1 MEDTRTT
8 GSLNYTI
15 EGLTGGVQYDV
26 QVRAVSSVGT
36 GPWSATSTGVP
47 QATPGAPAIG
57 LLTPGDSAL
66 TVEWSAPATDGGSDV
81 TGYDLRY
88 IRSDALDKAD
98 ANWTIRSSIWD
109 SGGLRYDL
117 EGLTNGATYEVQ
129 VRAVNVSGTGPWS
142 ETFTGTPATWWAIR
156 SLSPESVEPGGEV
169 EVTITATGY
178 GTLGGQVV
186 ETLPDGFSYVGSD
199 LDEEAVAVVGQAVT
213 FTLLGTGPITFTY
226 TVTASSEEGTYSFS
240 GVLRNEDSQEQPVG
254 SASTIAVTTDPAPE
268 FPATETGERSVLE
281 SAPESAFVGDPV
293 AATGAGSEPLTYTLG
308 GNDAAL
314 FTIDASTGQIRVK
327 AGTTLDSDIGDTYT
341 VVVTATGAS
350 GASADITVTIM
361 VVGLLTQYDSDSD
374 GSIGR
379 GEAIAA
385 IFDYFAGRLTR
396 GQTIA
401 VIVLYFSSGN

>member
-1 MEDTRTT
+1 M
-8 GSLNYTI
+8 
-15 EGLTGGVQYDV
+15 
-26 QVRAVSSVGT
+26 
-36 GPWSATSTGVP
+36 
-47 QATPGAPAIG
+47 
-57 LLTPGDSAL
+57 
-66 TVEWSAPATDGGSDV
+66 
-81 TGYDLRY
+81 
-88 IRSDALDKAD
+88 
-98 ANWTIRSSIWD
+98 
-109 SGGLRYDL
+109 
-117 EGLTNGATYEVQ
+117 
-129 VRAVNVSGTGPWS
+129 
-142 ETFTGTPATWWAIR
+142 
-156 SLSPESVEPGGEV
+156 

-240 GVLRNEDSQEQPVG
+240 GVLRNEDSEEQPVG
-254 SASTIAVTTDPAPE
+254 SASTVAVTTDPAPE

-327 AGTTLDSDIGDTYT
+327 AGKTLSPDIGDTYT